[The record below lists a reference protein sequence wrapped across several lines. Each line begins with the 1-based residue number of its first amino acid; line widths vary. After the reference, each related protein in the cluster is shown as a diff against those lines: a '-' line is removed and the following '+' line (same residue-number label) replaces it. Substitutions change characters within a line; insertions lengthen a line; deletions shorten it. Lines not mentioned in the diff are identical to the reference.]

1 MLRQIG
7 AGPVPRSSPA
17 LLGQQS
23 HRESCSHSPV
33 VHTCSRP
40 EAALRSLP
48 GHSSEARLAGRATRT
63 ATLDSPSVDSPSRS
77 FQAELNQPYPVI
89 QEAVDFYAINGY
101 VRLHNVFTAPLL
113 EEYSH
118 IISQAV
124 QAADQTPLETDD
136 DYAKAFTQIMNI
148 WETNE
153 DVKNMVFSNRLGS
166 IAAQLLQVR
175 QCVLWKVVAELRVT
189 AGW

>member
-1 MLRQIG
+1 MLQQIG
-7 AGPVPRSSPA
+7 VRPVPRSSPA
-17 LLGQQS
+17 FLGQQLQKT
-23 HRESCSHSPV
+23 SCGHSRL

-48 GHSSEARLAGRATRT
+48 GHLSEARLAGGATRA
-63 ATLDSPSVDSPSRS
+63 ATLDSPSVDSLSRS
-77 FQAELNQPYPVI
+77 FQAELDQPYPVT
-89 QEAVDFYAINGY
+89 QEAVDFYATNGY
-101 VRLHNVFTAPLL
+101 IRLHNVFTAPLL

-124 QAADQTPLETDD
+124 QAADQTPLESDD

-153 DVKNMVFSNRLGS
+153 DVKNLVFSNRLGS
-166 IAAQLLQVR
+166 IAAQLLQVWH
-175 QCVLWKVVAELRVT
+175 CMLWKALVNVHVA
-189 AGW
+189 AG